1 MLLVYISPLAVY
13 LIPLAVLFLLCR
25 TRREY
30 VSYLLAGF
38 ILLQLWGITGMP
50 GAKYIAGTPYMLL
63 YFALIFSQVW
73 MIGLLIFEA
82 FTYTRAMKVV
92 GFHNYHLYILLGGL
106 LTEGSLLFAIVR
118 WHG

>member
-1 MLLVYISPLAVY
+1 MEWVCAFLFY

-25 TRREY
+25 RRREY

-38 ILLQLWGITGMP
+38 ILLQLWGITGMA
-50 GAKYIAGTPYMLL
+50 GAKYIAGIPFMLL
-63 YFALIFSQVW
+63 YFALIFSLVW

-82 FTYTRAMKVV
+82 FTYARAAKGA
-92 GFHNYHLYILLGGL
+92 GFHNYHLYILLAGL
-106 LTEGSLLFAIVR
+106 LTEGSLVFTIVS